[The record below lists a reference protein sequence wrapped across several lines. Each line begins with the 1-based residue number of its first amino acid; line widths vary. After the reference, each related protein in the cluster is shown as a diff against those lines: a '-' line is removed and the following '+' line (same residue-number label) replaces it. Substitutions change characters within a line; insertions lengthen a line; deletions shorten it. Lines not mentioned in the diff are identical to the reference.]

1 MSVKAN
7 APFNPTQDQLEKSLH
22 YLLEGDY
29 WINTLAP
36 DVLHTRRQDDCDG
49 SGGAEHQLQVYLGED
64 ADIHVFIPG
73 QLHSLRFRHGL
84 GGGDSPRVRN
94 ALMVLAEAIRRDNE
108 DRVQRV
114 LPAGNRDE

>member
-1 MSVKAN
+1 MMTAKK
-7 APFNPTQDQLEKSLH
+7 PFNPTQDQLEKSLST
-22 YLLEGDY
+22 LLEGDY
-29 WINTLAP
+29 WLSGLGPNE
-36 DVLHTRRQDDCDG
+36 VHSRRQDDCDG

-84 GGGDSPRVRN
+84 GGGQSPRVRN

-108 DRVQRV
+108 DFPQHE
-114 LPAGNRDE
+114 LPAGSNE